1 MPYGATSMRR
11 VRSVSVRTDV
21 TSNESC
27 PVAYTS
33 LPSRDT
39 STSKGRR
46 PTGAVPVTF
55 RVPVSMTSSTPLPS
69 GTLTP
74 TYTRRPSGDS
84 AIPIPPP
91 RYSPVV
97 TGPVR
102 VSYGIRV
109 SRVRLSVSTTATPS
123 AVATHAR
130 PSAPTATP

>member
-1 MPYGATSMRR
+1 M
-11 VRSVSVRTDV
+11 
-21 TSNESC
+21 
-27 PVAYTS
+27 
-33 LPSRDT
+33 
-39 STSKGRR
+39 
-46 PTGAVPVTF
+46 PVTF

-74 TYTRRPSGDS
+74 TYTCRPSGAI

-102 VSYGIRV
+102 VSYGMRA
-109 SRVRLSVSTTATPS
+109 SLVRFPVSTTATPS
-123 AVATHAR
+123 AVATQAR